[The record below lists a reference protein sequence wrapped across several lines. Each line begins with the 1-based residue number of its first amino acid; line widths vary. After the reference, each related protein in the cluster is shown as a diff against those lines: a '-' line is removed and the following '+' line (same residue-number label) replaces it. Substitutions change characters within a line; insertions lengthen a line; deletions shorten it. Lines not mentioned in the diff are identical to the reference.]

1 MILNKR
7 KIELRERYLS
17 DKEMQMAE
25 WEERLGQTEQQLLRD
40 REEVMAK
47 LEESVLSH
55 VSIPQSEG
63 PVEEHNEEQEPHE
76 AANGQ
81 AADKKE
87 VLMAGIEAREQL
99 LANQQAQLQSQNALL
114 QKSLGE
120 KLEQIRKEEVQIAG
134 KFNDLRDSEKKL
146 HQRKSQV
153 E

>member
-1 MILNKR
+1 
-7 KIELRERYLS
+7 
-17 DKEMQMAE
+17 MAE
-25 WEERLGQTEQQLLRD
+25 WEERLGQTEQQLLCD

-63 PVEEHNEEQEPHE
+63 PVEEQNEEQEPHNE
-76 AANGQ
+76 ASNGQ